1 MNNSLIKTLKSLKG
15 NPRACVYTE
24 PLWGLS
30 MALCFPYASVYML
43 ALGLQDSQIGLIAS
57 VYILSQALWAFLSG
71 PITDKLGRKV
81 ATAIFDFIAWSI
93 PCIIWW
99 RAEGFWF
106 FFVAAVLNGTM
117 QVTTNSWECLL
128 IEDAEQEQI
137 TGINS
142 LVVICGQLS
151 VLFAPISAIL
161 FSRLTLVPAIRILYI
176 NAFIVMTLKIIILY
190 FYSTET
196 KMGKIRMEESRKKSI
211 INLAG
216 GYGKVLKDILKSKAT
231 IFAIAITALVS
242 IVGMINVTFWQ
253 VIVSMRLLVP
263 DYFLPFFPIIKS
275 IVTIVFIFLVAP
287 HLSVNSLKKP
297 LLSGF
302 FLYIAGQTLLIF
314 APVDGGISK
323 YLVLCISLVLDGF
336 AHAYLFML
344 SRSLLALYVNPEE
357 RARVY
362 AISSMVIM
370 TIKAP
375 FGWIAGL
382 LSEQSRILPFV
393 LNIFFLLTGII
404 VTFFIYSKISSVKEN
419 GKVNESE

>member
-1 MNNSLIKTLKSLKG
+1 
-15 NPRACVYTE
+15 VYTE

-57 VYILSQALWAFLSG
+57 VYILSQVLWAFLSG

-211 INLAG
+211 INLAA
-216 GYGKVLKDILKSKAT
+216 GYGTVLKAILKSRAT

-297 LLSGF
+297 ILIGF
-302 FLYIAGQTLLIF
+302 ILYITGQTLLIF
-314 APVDGGISK
+314 TPVDGGISK
-323 YLVLCISLVLDGF
+323 YLVLCTSLVVDGF

-370 TIKAP
+370 MIKAP

-382 LSEQSRILPFV
+382 LSEQSRVLPFV

-404 VTFFIYSKISSVKEN
+404 VTFIVYSKIN
-419 GKVNESE
+419 PGNVNEKG